1 MSARIKHCCLTL
13 VEGAIAGYFASAA
26 VWIGISVSTGF

>member
-1 MSARIKHCCLTL
+1 MRRLKQCCLAIAD
-13 VEGAIAGYFASAA
+13 GAIAGYLASAA

>member
-1 MSARIKHCCLTL
+1 MRNRIKHCCFTIVDGL
-13 VEGAIAGYFASAA
+13 IAGYFASAA